1 MYADGAPIPART
13 VLLDA
18 LGTLLHFEDPAPR
31 LRAGLQETLGV
42 EVSQS
47 AAAEA
52 VREEI
57 AHYRANLHR
66 GADAEGLARVRGEC
80 ADVVVRSLGL
90 RAVPRGMVLGILL
103 DAIRFEA
110 YPDVPPA
117 LRALRAAGLRL
128 VVASNWDVSL
138 HEVLARTG
146 LAPLVDGAVSSAE
159 VGSAKPDPEVFA
171 RALALAREDDP
182 AAAWHVGDSP
192 REDVEGARRAGLVPV
207 LIARDG
213 EPAPQGVCTIASL
226 AELPGLLGI
235 QFTE

>member
-42 EVSQS
+42 EVSRS

-66 GADAEGLARVRGEC
+66 GADAEGLARVREEC

-90 RAVPRGMVLGILL
+90 RAVPRGMVTGILL
-103 DAIRFEA
+103 DAFGLEA
-110 YPDVPPA
+110 SPARRPA
-117 LRALRAAGLRL
+117 L
-128 VVASNWDVSL
+128 
-138 HEVLARTG
+138 
-146 LAPLVDGAVSSAE
+146 
-159 VGSAKPDPEVFA
+159 
-171 RALALAREDDP
+171 
-182 AAAWHVGDSP
+182 
-192 REDVEGARRAGLVPV
+192 
-207 LIARDG
+207 
-213 EPAPQGVCTIASL
+213 
-226 AELPGLLGI
+226 
-235 QFTE
+235 